1 VTPTLGYVGHALRRH
16 TELLT
21 EFLESEEHACRDIRK
36 HVAWYFKGYPV
47 GGEWRAR
54 MALVTSIQEMDDLL
68 GELDADSPHP
78 GIEAEGPRGRAGT
91 PKRPLLPDRWLESR
105 TLARGERE
113 IVAAAEVD
121 ASGG

>member
-1 VTPTLGYVGHALRRH
+1 
-16 TELLT
+16 
-21 EFLESEEHACRDIRK
+21 
-36 HVAWYFKGYPV
+36 VAWYFKGYPV

-54 MALVTSIQEMDDLL
+54 MALVTSIAEMDDLL
-68 GELDADSPHP
+68 GELDADSPYP
-78 GIEAEGPRGRAGT
+78 GAEAEGPRGRAGT

-105 TLARGERE
+105 TLAAGERD

>member
-1 VTPTLGYVGHALRRH
+1 MPTLGEVGHALRRH

-54 MALVTSIQEMDDLL
+54 MALVTSISEMDDLL
-68 GELDADSPHP
+68 GELDADSPYP
-78 GIEAEGPRGRAGT
+78 GAEAEGPRGRAGT

-105 TLARGERE
+105 TLAAGERD